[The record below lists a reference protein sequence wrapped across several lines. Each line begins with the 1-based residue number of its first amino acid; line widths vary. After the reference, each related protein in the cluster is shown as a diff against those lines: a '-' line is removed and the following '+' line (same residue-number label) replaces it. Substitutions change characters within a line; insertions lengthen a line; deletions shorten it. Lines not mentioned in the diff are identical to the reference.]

1 LKRLVT
7 AAAVIIG
14 LSVTVVLGSPGSSG
28 AIGAPNSGTGYRL
41 VASDGEVFGFGD
53 ATDHGSAGGSALR
66 APIVGTAVSPNG
78 VGYWLVGADGGVF
91 SYGDAQFYG
100 STGSISLN
108 QPIVGIAATPDG
120 MGYWLVASDGGVFS
134 FGDATFHGSAGALH
148 LNQPIVGISATT
160 DGKGYW
166 LVASDGGVFSF
177 GDATFHGSA
186 GALHL
191 NQPIV
196 GSSAT
201 PNGGGYWL
209 VASDGGVFSFGD
221 ATFHGSAGALHLN
234 QPIVGVSATSDGGG
248 YWLVAA
254 DGGVFNYG
262 DASFAGST
270 ASQPIH
276 APMVGM
282 SSNPQLLGGTPG
294 GESPEFSITFKNNTQ
309 SVSTFVIYQPDPSG
323 VPGGQPLAWLTVAL
337 WPGNQHTLT
346 WSTDYSLSWATTGV
360 LGPGLIYQ
368 AEQQLG
374 LGSLTNSV
382 LFDFRGSFS
391 FDFGPSEP
399 LGSFWVTE
407 SANIPKDIASVA
419 LGMNSEP
426 VVAIQANP
434 GQVAQIT
441 PHPAYWVT
449 AGQIPR
455 SQVLDIGHLT
465 NSAPVSFPAG
475 VTAMQATLSAGDVW
489 SVSPVPS

>member
-1 LKRLVT
+1 MKRLVT
-7 AAAVIIG
+7 VAAVIIG
-14 LSVTVVLGSPGSSG
+14 LSVTVVVGPHASSG
-28 AIGAPNSGTGYRL
+28 AIGAPNRPTGYRL

-53 ATDHGSAGGSALR
+53 ATDHGSAGGSALQ
-66 APIVGTAVSPNG
+66 APMVGTAVTPTG
-78 VGYWLVGADGGVF
+78 MGYWLVGADGGVF
-91 SYGDAQFYG
+91 SYGDARFYG

-120 MGYWLVASDGGVFS
+120 RGYWLVGADGGVFS

-148 LNQPIVGISATT
+148 LNQPIVGIA
-160 DGKGYW
+160 
-166 LVASDGGVFSF
+166 
-177 GDATFHGSA
+177 
-186 GALHL
+186 
-191 NQPIV
+191 
-196 GSSAT
+196 AT
-201 PNGGGYWL
+201 PDGGGYWL

-221 ATFHGSAGALHLN
+221 APFHGSAGALHLN
-234 QPIVGVSATSDGGG
+234 QPIVGISATSDGGG

-270 ASQPIH
+270 ASQSIH
-276 APMVGM
+276 APIVGM

-294 GESPEFSITFKNNTQ
+294 GESPEISITFKNNTQ

-323 VPGGQPLAWLTVAL
+323 VPGGQPLAWLTVTL

-346 WSTDYSLSWATTGV
+346 WSTAYSLSWATTGV

-368 AEQQLG
+368 PEEQWG

-391 FDFGPSEP
+391 FASGPSEP
-399 LGSFWVTE
+399 PGSFWVTE
-407 SANIPKDIASVA
+407 TANIPKDVASVA

-426 VVAIQANP
+426 VVAIQATP

-455 SQVLDIGHLT
+455 SQVLDLGHLT
-465 NSAPVSFPAG
+465 NSAPVPFPSG

-489 SVSPVPS
+489 SVSPAPS